1 MNEQLVQEL
10 AVQIDGQIAQSCGS
24 HDPNV
29 KSSYIIQK
37 YPQVRSCANYSEA
50 VLLLARE
57 QAALQVPQM
66 GYGHT
71 PQPTFG
77 QQHNSLGQLQS
88 GFGRNNQQQSS
99 GFGGSQAGGFGQ
111 PQAGGFGQP
120 QAGGF
125 GQPQAGGFGQ
135 PQAGGFGQPQAGG
148 FGQLQPQ
155 QFGGF
160 GQQDFGVPSQSFGTP
175 PPPGVFG
182 QPAIPQTGQVGAS
195 QFTVFQPP
203 KESKPKSDKILG
215 FIPPKVFAV
224 AVIAIV
230 VSIVIGGIAVSIK
243 NAVRPKQPK
252 PNAPI
257 EQTVPQSENSID
269 SLFD

>member
-24 HDPNV
+24 HDPNI

-57 QAALQVPQM
+57 QAALQAPQM

-77 QQHNSLGQLQS
+77 QQHNSFGQLQS

-99 GFGGSQAGGFGQ
+99 GFGGLQAGGFGQ

-120 QAGGF
+120 Q
-125 GQPQAGGFGQ
+125 
-135 PQAGGFGQPQAGG
+135 
-148 FGQLQPQ
+148 

-160 GQQDFGVPSQSFGTP
+160 GQQDFGVPFQSFGAP
-175 PPPGVFG
+175 PPLGVFG

-195 QFTVFQPP
+195 QFTAFQPP

-224 AVIAIV
+224 VVIAIV
-230 VSIVIGGIAVSIK
+230 ASIVIGGIAVSIK
-243 NAVRPKQPK
+243 NAVSPKQPK

-269 SLFD
+269 DLFD

>member
-24 HDPNV
+24 HDPNI

-57 QAALQVPQM
+57 QAALQAPQM

-77 QQHNSLGQLQS
+77 QQHNSFGQLQS

-99 GFGGSQAGGFGQ
+99 GFGGLQAGGFG
-111 PQAGGFGQP
+111 
-120 QAGGF
+120 
-125 GQPQAGGFGQ
+125 
-135 PQAGGFGQPQAGG
+135 
-148 FGQLQPQ
+148 QPQ

-160 GQQDFGVPSQSFGTP
+160 GQQDFGVPSQSFGAP

-195 QFTVFQPP
+195 QFTAFQPP
-203 KESKPKSDKILG
+203 KESKPKSDKLLG

-230 VSIVIGGIAVSIK
+230 VSIVIGGIVGSIK
-243 NAVRPKQPK
+243 NFVSPKQPK
-252 PNAPI
+252 TNAPI
-257 EQTVPQSENSID
+257 EQTVPQSENPID
-269 SLFD
+269 GLFD

>member
-57 QAALQVPQM
+57 QAALQAPQM

-111 PQAGGFGQP
+111 PQAGGFVN
-120 QAGGF
+120 
-125 GQPQAGGFGQ
+125 
-135 PQAGGFGQPQAGG
+135 
-148 FGQLQPQ
+148 LR
-155 QFGGF
+155 
-160 GQQDFGVPSQSFGTP
+160 
-175 PPPGVFG
+175 
-182 QPAIPQTGQVGAS
+182 QVGSVNHRQVGSVSLNLSSLAGS
-195 QFTVFQPP
+195 D
-203 KESKPKSDKILG
+203 SKALE
-215 FIPPKVFAV
+215 FLLKVLV
-224 AVIAIV
+224 LHHLRGY
-230 VSIVIGGIAVSIK
+230 SG
-243 NAVRPKQPK
+243 NLQYLRQVR
-252 PNAPI
+252 
-257 EQTVPQSENSID
+257 
-269 SLFD
+269 

>member
-57 QAALQVPQM
+57 QAALQAPQM

-71 PQPTFG
+71 PQSTFG

-120 QAGGF
+120 Q
-125 GQPQAGGFGQ
+125 
-135 PQAGGFGQPQAGG
+135 
-148 FGQLQPQ
+148 PQ

-160 GQQDFGVPSQSFGTP
+160 GQQDFGVPSQSFGAP

-195 QFTVFQPP
+195 QFTAFQPP
-203 KESKPKSDKILG
+203 KESKPKSDKLLG

-224 AVIAIV
+224 VVIAIV

-243 NAVRPKQPK
+243 NAVSPKQPK
-252 PNAPI
+252 PNTPI
-257 EQTVPQSENSID
+257 EQTAPQSENSID
-269 SLFD
+269 DLFD

>member
-57 QAALQVPQM
+57 QAALQAPQM

-99 GFGGSQAGGFGQ
+99 GFGQ

-135 PQAGGFGQPQAGG
+135 PQ
-148 FGQLQPQ
+148 PQ

-160 GQQDFGVPSQSFGTP
+160 GQQGFGVPSQSFGAP

-195 QFTVFQPP
+195 QFTAFQPP
-203 KESKPKSDKILG
+203 KESKPKSDKMLG

-224 AVIAIV
+224 VVIAIV

-252 PNAPI
+252 SNAPI
-257 EQTVPQSENSID
+257 EQTVPQPENSID
-269 SLFD
+269 DLFD

>member
-57 QAALQVPQM
+57 QAALQAPQM

-99 GFGGSQAGGFGQ
+99 GFGG

-125 GQPQAGGFGQ
+125 GQS
-135 PQAGGFGQPQAGG
+135 
-148 FGQLQPQ
+148 QPQ

-195 QFTVFQPP
+195 QFTAFQPP

-224 AVIAIV
+224 VVIAIV
-230 VSIVIGGIAVSIK
+230 ASIVIGGIAVSIK
-243 NAVRPKQPK
+243 NAVSPKQPK

-269 SLFD
+269 DLFD

>member
-57 QAALQVPQM
+57 QAALQAPQM

-120 QAGGF
+120 Q
-125 GQPQAGGFGQ
+125 
-135 PQAGGFGQPQAGG
+135 
-148 FGQLQPQ
+148 PQ

-160 GQQDFGVPSQSFGTP
+160 GQQGFGVPSQSFGAP
-175 PPPGVFG
+175 PPTGVFG

-195 QFTVFQPP
+195 QFTAFQPP
-203 KESKPKSDKILG
+203 KESKPKSDKMLG

-224 AVIAIV
+224 VVIAIV
-230 VSIVIGGIAVSIK
+230 VSIVIGGIVVSIK
-243 NAVRPKQPK
+243 NAVSPKQPK

-269 SLFD
+269 DLFD

>member
-57 QAALQVPQM
+57 QAALQAPQM

-125 GQPQAGGFGQ
+125 GQPQ
-135 PQAGGFGQPQAGG
+135 
-148 FGQLQPQ
+148 PQ

-160 GQQDFGVPSQSFGTP
+160 GQQGFGVPSQSFGAP
-175 PPPGVFG
+175 PPTGVFG

-195 QFTVFQPP
+195 QFTAFQPP
-203 KESKPKSDKILG
+203 KESKPKSDKMLG

-224 AVIAIV
+224 VVIAIV
-230 VSIVIGGIAVSIK
+230 VSIVIGGIVVSIK

-252 PNAPI
+252 SNAPI
-257 EQTVPQSENSID
+257 EQTVPQPDNSID
-269 SLFD
+269 DLFD

>member
-57 QAALQVPQM
+57 QAALQAPQM

-111 PQAGGFGQP
+111 PQ
-120 QAGGF
+120 
-125 GQPQAGGFGQ
+125 
-135 PQAGGFGQPQAGG
+135 
-148 FGQLQPQ
+148 PQ
-155 QFGGF
+155 QLGGF

-195 QFTVFQPP
+195 QFTAFQPP

-230 VSIVIGGIAVSIK
+230 VSIVIGGIVVSIK
-243 NAVRPKQPK
+243 NAVSPKQPK

-269 SLFD
+269 DLFD

>member
-57 QAALQVPQM
+57 QAALQAPQM

-125 GQPQAGGFGQ
+125 GQPQ
-135 PQAGGFGQPQAGG
+135 
-148 FGQLQPQ
+148 PQ

-160 GQQDFGVPSQSFGTP
+160 GQQGFGVPSQSFGAP
-175 PPPGVFG
+175 PPTGVFG

-195 QFTVFQPP
+195 QFTAFQPP
-203 KESKPKSDKILG
+203 KESKPKSDKMLG

-224 AVIAIV
+224 VVIAIV
-230 VSIVIGGIAVSIK
+230 VSIVIGGIVVSIK
-243 NAVRPKQPK
+243 NAVSPKQPK

-269 SLFD
+269 DLFD

>member
-57 QAALQVPQM
+57 QAALQAPQM

-99 GFGGSQAGGFGQ
+99 GFGQ

-120 QAGGF
+120 Q
-125 GQPQAGGFGQ
+125 
-135 PQAGGFGQPQAGG
+135 
-148 FGQLQPQ
+148 PQ

-160 GQQDFGVPSQSFGTP
+160 GQQGFGVPSQSFGAP

-195 QFTVFQPP
+195 QFTAFQPP
-203 KESKPKSDKILG
+203 KESKPKSDKMLG

-224 AVIAIV
+224 VVIAIV

-252 PNAPI
+252 SNAPI
-257 EQTVPQSENSID
+257 EQTVPQPENSID
-269 SLFD
+269 DLFD

>member
-57 QAALQVPQM
+57 QAALQAPQM

-111 PQAGGFGQP
+111 PQ
-120 QAGGF
+120 
-125 GQPQAGGFGQ
+125 
-135 PQAGGFGQPQAGG
+135 
-148 FGQLQPQ
+148 PQ

-195 QFTVFQPP
+195 QFTAFQPP
-203 KESKPKSDKILG
+203 KESKPKSDKLLG

-230 VSIVIGGIAVSIK
+230 VSIVIGGIVVSIK
-243 NAVRPKQPK
+243 NVVSPKQPK
-252 PNAPI
+252 TNAPI

-269 SLFD
+269 DLFD

>member
-10 AVQIDGQIAQSCGS
+10 AIQIDGQIAQSCGS

-57 QAALQVPQM
+57 QAALQAPQM

-99 GFGGSQAGGFGQ
+99 GFGGSQADGFGQ

-120 QAGGF
+120 
-125 GQPQAGGFGQ
+125 
-135 PQAGGFGQPQAGG
+135 
-148 FGQLQPQ
+148 QPQ

-195 QFTVFQPP
+195 QFTAFQPP

-230 VSIVIGGIAVSIK
+230 VSIVIGGIVVSIK
-243 NAVRPKQPK
+243 NAVSPKQPK

-269 SLFD
+269 DLFD

>member
-57 QAALQVPQM
+57 QAALQAPQM

-71 PQPTFG
+71 PQSTFG

-135 PQAGGFGQPQAGG
+135 PQ
-148 FGQLQPQ
+148 PQ

-160 GQQDFGVPSQSFGTP
+160 GQQGFGVPSQSFGAP
-175 PPPGVFG
+175 PPTGVFG

-195 QFTVFQPP
+195 QFTAFQPP
-203 KESKPKSDKILG
+203 KESKPKSDKMLG

-224 AVIAIV
+224 VVIAIV

-252 PNAPI
+252 SNAPI
-257 EQTVPQSENSID
+257 EQTVPQPDNSID
-269 SLFD
+269 DLFD

>member
-29 KSSYIIQK
+29 KSGYIIQK

-57 QAALQVPQM
+57 QAALQAPQM

-120 QAGGF
+120 Q
-125 GQPQAGGFGQ
+125 
-135 PQAGGFGQPQAGG
+135 
-148 FGQLQPQ
+148 PQ

-195 QFTVFQPP
+195 QFTAFQPP

-252 PNAPI
+252 SNAPI
-257 EQTVPQSENSID
+257 EQTVPQPDNSID
-269 SLFD
+269 DLFD

>member
-57 QAALQVPQM
+57 QAALQAPQM

-99 GFGGSQAGGFGQ
+99 RFGGSQAGGFGQ

-120 QAGGF
+120 
-125 GQPQAGGFGQ
+125 
-135 PQAGGFGQPQAGG
+135 
-148 FGQLQPQ
+148 QPQ

-195 QFTVFQPP
+195 QFTAFQPP

-230 VSIVIGGIAVSIK
+230 VSIVIGGIVVSIK
-243 NAVRPKQPK
+243 NAVSPKQPK

-269 SLFD
+269 DLFD

>member
-57 QAALQVPQM
+57 QAALQAPQM

-111 PQAGGFGQP
+111 PQ
-120 QAGGF
+120 
-125 GQPQAGGFGQ
+125 
-135 PQAGGFGQPQAGG
+135 
-148 FGQLQPQ
+148 PQ
-155 QFGGF
+155 QLGGF

-195 QFTVFQPP
+195 QFTAFQPP

-215 FIPPKVFAV
+215 YIPPKVFAV

-230 VSIVIGGIAVSIK
+230 VSIVIGGIVVSIK
-243 NAVRPKQPK
+243 NAVSPKQPK

-269 SLFD
+269 DLFD

>member
-57 QAALQVPQM
+57 QAALQAPQM

-99 GFGGSQAGGFGQ
+99 GFGGS
-111 PQAGGFGQP
+111 
-120 QAGGF
+120 
-125 GQPQAGGFGQ
+125 QAGGFGQ

-195 QFTVFQPP
+195 QFTAFQPP

-252 PNAPI
+252 SNAPI
-257 EQTVPQSENSID
+257 EQTIPQSENSID

>member
-120 QAGGF
+120 Q
-125 GQPQAGGFGQ
+125 
-135 PQAGGFGQPQAGG
+135 
-148 FGQLQPQ
+148 PQ

-160 GQQDFGVPSQSFGTP
+160 GQQGFGVPSQSFGTP

>member
-57 QAALQVPQM
+57 QAALQAPQM

-111 PQAGGFGQP
+111 PQVGGFGQP
-120 QAGGF
+120 
-125 GQPQAGGFGQ
+125 
-135 PQAGGFGQPQAGG
+135 
-148 FGQLQPQ
+148 QPQ

-195 QFTVFQPP
+195 QFTAFQPP

-230 VSIVIGGIAVSIK
+230 VSIVIGGIVVSIK
-243 NAVRPKQPK
+243 NAVSPKQPK

>member
-57 QAALQVPQM
+57 QAALQAPQM

-120 QAGGF
+120 Q
-125 GQPQAGGFGQ
+125 
-135 PQAGGFGQPQAGG
+135 
-148 FGQLQPQ
+148 PQ

-195 QFTVFQPP
+195 QFTAFQPP

-230 VSIVIGGIAVSIK
+230 VSIVIGGIVVSIK
-243 NAVRPKQPK
+243 NAVSPKQPK

-269 SLFD
+269 DLFD

>member
-24 HDPNV
+24 HDPNI

-57 QAALQVPQM
+57 QAALQAPQM

-111 PQAGGFGQP
+111 PQVGGFGQP
-120 QAGGF
+120 
-125 GQPQAGGFGQ
+125 
-135 PQAGGFGQPQAGG
+135 
-148 FGQLQPQ
+148 QPQ

-195 QFTVFQPP
+195 QFTAFQPP

-243 NAVRPKQPK
+243 NAVSPKQPK

>member
-57 QAALQVPQM
+57 QAALQAPQM

-99 GFGGSQAGGFGQ
+99 GFG
-111 PQAGGFGQP
+111 
-120 QAGGF
+120 
-125 GQPQAGGFGQ
+125 
-135 PQAGGFGQPQAGG
+135 QPQAGG

-160 GQQDFGVPSQSFGTP
+160 GQKDFGVPSQSFGTP

-195 QFTVFQPP
+195 QFTAFQPP
-203 KESKPKSDKILG
+203 KESKPKSDKMLG

-243 NAVRPKQPK
+243 NAVSPKQPK

-257 EQTVPQSENSID
+257 EQTVPQPDNSID
-269 SLFD
+269 DLFD

>member
-57 QAALQVPQM
+57 QAALQAPQM

-120 QAGGF
+120 Q
-125 GQPQAGGFGQ
+125 
-135 PQAGGFGQPQAGG
+135 
-148 FGQLQPQ
+148 PQ

-195 QFTVFQPP
+195 QFTAFQPP

-224 AVIAIV
+224 VVIAII

-243 NAVRPKQPK
+243 NAVSPKQPK

-269 SLFD
+269 DLFD

>member
-57 QAALQVPQM
+57 QAALQAPQM

-99 GFGGSQAGGFGQ
+99 GFGG

-125 GQPQAGGFGQ
+125 GQS
-135 PQAGGFGQPQAGG
+135 
-148 FGQLQPQ
+148 QPQ

-195 QFTVFQPP
+195 QFTAFQPP

-230 VSIVIGGIAVSIK
+230 VSIVIGGIVVSIK
-243 NAVRPKQPK
+243 NAVSPKQPK

-269 SLFD
+269 DLFD

>member
-57 QAALQVPQM
+57 QAALQAPQM

-99 GFGGSQAGGFGQ
+99 GFGQ

-135 PQAGGFGQPQAGG
+135 PQ
-148 FGQLQPQ
+148 PQ

-160 GQQDFGVPSQSFGTP
+160 GQQGFGVPSQSFGAP
-175 PPPGVFG
+175 PPTGVFG

-195 QFTVFQPP
+195 QFTAFQPP
-203 KESKPKSDKILG
+203 KESKPKSDKMLG

-224 AVIAIV
+224 VVIAIV

-252 PNAPI
+252 SNAPI
-257 EQTVPQSENSID
+257 EQTVPQPENSID
-269 SLFD
+269 DLFD

>member
-57 QAALQVPQM
+57 QAALQAPQM

-71 PQPTFG
+71 PQSTFG

-99 GFGGSQAGGFGQ
+99 GFGG

-125 GQPQAGGFGQ
+125 GQPQA
-135 PQAGGFGQPQAGG
+135 
-148 FGQLQPQ
+148 
-155 QFGGF
+155 GGF

-195 QFTVFQPP
+195 QFTAFQPP

-224 AVIAIV
+224 VVIAIV
-230 VSIVIGGIAVSIK
+230 ASIVIGGIAVSIK
-243 NAVRPKQPK
+243 NAVSPKQPK

-269 SLFD
+269 DLFD

>member
-57 QAALQVPQM
+57 QAALQAPQM

-99 GFGGSQAGGFGQ
+99 GFGGS
-111 PQAGGFGQP
+111 
-120 QAGGF
+120 
-125 GQPQAGGFGQ
+125 
-135 PQAGGFGQPQAGG
+135 QAGGFGQPQAGG

-195 QFTVFQPP
+195 QFTAFQPP
-203 KESKPKSDKILG
+203 KESKPKSDKMLG

-224 AVIAIV
+224 VVIAIV
-230 VSIVIGGIAVSIK
+230 VSIVIGGIVVSIK
-243 NAVRPKQPK
+243 NAVSPKQPK

-269 SLFD
+269 DLFD

>member
-24 HDPNV
+24 HDPNI

-57 QAALQVPQM
+57 QAALQAPQM

-120 QAGGF
+120 Q
-125 GQPQAGGFGQ
+125 
-135 PQAGGFGQPQAGG
+135 
-148 FGQLQPQ
+148 PQ

-195 QFTVFQPP
+195 QFTAFQPP

-243 NAVRPKQPK
+243 NAVSPKQPK

>member
-57 QAALQVPQM
+57 QAALQAPQM

-99 GFGGSQAGGFGQ
+99 GFGQ

-125 GQPQAGGFGQ
+125 GQPQ
-135 PQAGGFGQPQAGG
+135 
-148 FGQLQPQ
+148 PQ

-160 GQQDFGVPSQSFGTP
+160 GQQGFGVPSQSFGAP
-175 PPPGVFG
+175 PPTGVFG

-195 QFTVFQPP
+195 QFTAFQPP
-203 KESKPKSDKILG
+203 KESKPKSDKMLG

-224 AVIAIV
+224 VVIAIV

-252 PNAPI
+252 SNAPI
-257 EQTVPQSENSID
+257 EQTVPQPENSID
-269 SLFD
+269 DLFD

>member
-57 QAALQVPQM
+57 QAALQAPQM

-77 QQHNSLGQLQS
+77 QQHNSFGQLQS

-99 GFGGSQAGGFGQ
+99 GFGGLQAGGFGQ
-111 PQAGGFGQP
+111 PQVGGFGQP
-120 QAGGF
+120 
-125 GQPQAGGFGQ
+125 
-135 PQAGGFGQPQAGG
+135 
-148 FGQLQPQ
+148 QPQ

-195 QFTVFQPP
+195 QFTAFQPP

-243 NAVRPKQPK
+243 NAVSPKQPK

>member
-24 HDPNV
+24 HDPNI

-57 QAALQVPQM
+57 QAALQAPQM

-120 QAGGF
+120 
-125 GQPQAGGFGQ
+125 
-135 PQAGGFGQPQAGG
+135 
-148 FGQLQPQ
+148 QPQ

-243 NAVRPKQPK
+243 NAVSPKQPK

>member
-57 QAALQVPQM
+57 QAALQAPQM

-120 QAGGF
+120 
-125 GQPQAGGFGQ
+125 
-135 PQAGGFGQPQAGG
+135 
-148 FGQLQPQ
+148 QPQ

-257 EQTVPQSENSID
+257 EQTIPQSENSID